1 MVFLLSSISTVPSFL
16 FWSSF
21 SHSFFS
27 SLLLISLPLSRS
39 LINVTKP
46 SANEQSLLVFVCLVR
61 IFPEYSLPRMTVGK
75 RRTYKYLSTDENV
88 VPTADRR
95 SSRHER
101 LAAKHVAVQR
111 NTNNRYFI
119 MLTRCDF
126 QFSMGGLVVV
136 KVFQVIER
144 ISRKHVHSRP
154 QPSRHSSMF
163 MQSPTIKRNVIVRAA
178 LRSGNATSP
187 RESPLAGDT
196 WKFPCQPRLGRWSNV
211 V

>member
-1 MVFLLSSISTVPSFL
+1 
-16 FWSSF
+16 
-21 SHSFFS
+21 
-27 SLLLISLPLSRS
+27 
-39 LINVTKP
+39 
-46 SANEQSLLVFVCLVR
+46 
-61 IFPEYSLPRMTVGK
+61 MTVGK

-101 LAAKHVAVQR
+101 LAARHVAVQR

-126 QFSMGGLVVV
+126 QFSMGALVVV

-178 LRSGNATSP
+178 LRSGNATS
-187 RESPLAGDT
+187 RRKSPLAGDT
-196 WKFPCQPRLGRWSNV
+196 WKFPSMPAETRKMKQRSINNMLPFRDYEMFHLDFTDNFANIIDFCICW
-211 V
+211 

>member
-1 MVFLLSSISTVPSFL
+1 M
-16 FWSSF
+16 
-21 SHSFFS
+21 
-27 SLLLISLPLSRS
+27 
-39 LINVTKP
+39 TKP

-61 IFPEYSLPRMTVGK
+61 IFPEYSLSRMTVGK

-88 VPTADRR
+88 VPTADHR

-101 LAAKHVAVQR
+101 LAARHVAVQR

-126 QFSMGGLVVV
+126 QFSMEALVVV

-178 LRSGNATSP
+178 LRSGNATSR
-187 RESPLAGDT
+187 RESLLAGDT
-196 WKFPCQPRLGRWSNV
+196 
-211 V
+211 